1 MTLLDEVIE
10 QASDGDAA
18 AMLRKLM
25 IVAHRLGADAL
36 LAWVK
41 AELNGY
47 DPTSSVPDYRGPFVV
62 TVKAHIT
69 GPFGA
74 QAPSTL
80 TRAGTPDYFGRLF
93 EVSFAEPLAV
103 LEGYAASDNG
113 IVYPWDP
120 LAIGLYNGWIQEGRV
135 PFIEGWGVFS
145 AQRSVSQGTFQGIV
159 DVVRTRA
166 LELALDLQAEY
177 PDAGEKDGPT
187 VDNPDVR
194 AAVTT
199 IVNNIYGP
207 VTGLAQGHNVTQK
220 VRVNAGDLGGALDSA
235 RRFLDDQGL
244 EQLRA
249 VLVHDGDNE
258 EKRSRV
264 GKFVDAVKSGSVT
277 LAAGVT
283 TDLAAAGL
291 LEVATQF
298 FGW

>member
-25 IVAHRLGADAL
+25 IVAHRLGADPL

-47 DPTSSVPDYRGPFVV
+47 DDLNDIPDYRGPF
-62 TVKAHIT
+62 TVNVQAVIT
-69 GPFGA
+69 GPGL
-74 QAPSTL
+74 SKGTNTL
-80 TRAGTPDYFGRLF
+80 TKQGIPEGFDGLF
-93 EVSFAEPLAV
+93 EMRFKDPLAT
-103 LEGYAASDNG
+103 LEGFASSENG
-113 IVYPWDP
+113 IAVPWDP
-120 LAIGLYNGWIQEGRV
+120 AIIGHYNRWIDEGLV
-135 PFIEGWGVFS
+135 PFIEYWGVYS
-145 AQRSVSQGTFQGIV
+145 AQKVFPQGALRGII
-159 DVVRTRA
+159 DVVRTKA
-166 LELALDLQAEY
+166 LELALDLQAEF
-177 PDAGEKDGPT
+177 PDAGEKNGPT

-194 AAVTT
+194 ATVTT

-220 VRVNAGDLGGALDSA
+220 VRVTTGDLSGALDSA
-235 RRFLDDQGL
+235 RRFLDDRGL

-249 VLVHDGDNE
+249 VLGPAGDDDD
-258 EKRSRV
+258 KRSRL

-283 TDLAAAGL
+283 TDLAAVGL
-291 LEVATQF
+291 IEIATQF

>member
-25 IVAHRLGADAL
+25 IVAHRLGADPL

-47 DPTSSVPDYRGPFVV
+47 GDLDDIPDYRGPF
-62 TVKAHIT
+62 TVNVQAVIT
-69 GPFGA
+69 GPG
-74 QAPSTL
+74 PSKGTSTL
-80 TRAGTPDYFGRLF
+80 TKHGVPDGFDGLF
-93 EVSFAEPLAV
+93 ELRFKDPLAT
-103 LEGYAASDNG
+103 LEGFAGSADG
-113 IVYPWDP
+113 IAVPWDP
-120 LAIGLYNGWIQEGRV
+120 AIIGLYNGWIDEGRV
-135 PFIEGWGVFS
+135 PFIEYWGVYS
-145 AQRSVSQGTFQGIV
+145 AQKVFSQAALKGIV
-159 DVVRTRA
+159 DVVRTKA

-194 AAVTT
+194 ATVTT

-220 VRVNAGDLGGALDSA
+220 VRVNAGDLADALDNA

-258 EKRSRV
+258 DKRSRA

-291 LEVATQF
+291 MEVVTQF

>member
-1 MTLLDEVIE
+1 MTLLDDVIE

-25 IVAHRLGADAL
+25 IVAHRLGADSL

-47 DPTSSVPDYRGPFVV
+47 EAAPSVPNYRGPFNV
-62 TVKAHIT
+62 TVKAHIV

-80 TRAGTPDYFGRLF
+80 TRAGTPDEFGSLF
-93 EVSFAEPLAV
+93 EVSFTEPLAV
-103 LEGYAASDNG
+103 LEGYAKSGDG

-120 LAIGLYNGWIQEGRV
+120 LAIGLYNGWIRDGRV
-135 PFIEGWGVFS
+135 PFIEDWGVFS
-145 AQRSVSQGTFQGIV
+145 AQRSVSQRTFQGLV

-166 LELALDLQAEY
+166 LELALDLQAEF
-177 PDAGEKDGPT
+177 PNAGEKDGPT
-187 VDNPDVR
+187 VDNP
-194 AAVTT
+194 AVEATVMT

-207 VTGLAQGHNVTQK
+207 LNGLAQGNNFTQK
-220 VRVNAGDLGGALDSA
+220 VRVVTGDLVGALDSA
-235 RRFLDDQGL
+235 RRFLDEGELVGL
-244 EQLRA
+244 ES
-249 VLVHDGDNE
+249 VLAGVGDDDD
-258 EKRSRV
+258 KRGRLA
-264 GKFVDAVKSGSVT
+264 KFLDAIKAGSIT
-277 LAAGVT
+277 LATGVT

-291 LEVATQF
+291 LEIATQF

>member
-10 QASDGDAA
+10 QASDGDVA

-36 LAWVK
+36 LGWVK

-47 DPTSSVPDYRGPFVV
+47 DDPDDIPDYRGPF
-62 TVKAHIT
+62 TVNVQAIIT
-69 GPFGA
+69 GPGLSKGT
-74 QAPSTL
+74 STL
-80 TRAGTPDYFGRLF
+80 TKHGMPDGFDWLF
-93 EVSFAEPLAV
+93 ELRFKDPLAT
-103 LEGYAASDNG
+103 LEGFAGSEDG
-113 IVYPWDP
+113 IAIPWDP
-120 LAIGLYNGWIQEGRV
+120 AIIGLYNGWIDEGRV
-135 PFIEGWGVFS
+135 PFIEYWGVYS
-145 AQRSVSQGTFQGIV
+145 AQKVFPQGALKGIV
-159 DVVRTRA
+159 DVVRTKA

-187 VDNPDVR
+187 VDNPEVR

-207 VTGLAQGHNVTQK
+207 ITALAQGHNVTQK
-220 VRVNAGDLGGALDSA
+220 VRVQAGDLSGALNSA
-235 RRFLDDQGL
+235 RRFLDERSL
-244 EQLRA
+244 EQLRD
-249 VLVHDGDNE
+249 VLVRGGNDED
-258 EKRSRV
+258 KRNRLE
-264 GKFVDAVKSGSVT
+264 KFVDAVKSGSVT

-291 LEVATQF
+291 LEVVTQF